1 MNHPEQWEICWGWIT
16 AVGFALVGACIG
28 SFLNVV
34 VYRLPRGLSVRKPAR
49 SFCPTCGQPIPWH
62 LNIPL
67 LSWLALRGKSACCG
81 KPISMRYPA
90 LEAACA
96 ALFLAAAVIF
106 DYEALWVQLAVCVW
120 LASMLAILA
129 MDLESMEVHAAPVCS
144 AALGGIVAAVGDA
157 QLLEPSASSA
167 WEGLLWSCVGIAVGF
182 LLFRLVGLGG
192 RLLFGGK
199 RLQFSQPRDW
209 RLAQE
214 GEDIVLT
221 VGEERLLWT
230 EVFTDGQGS
239 ISLENAVVQQLSSP
253 AGEVQLRAS
262 SLVMPEGGVHELEQ
276 YEHLSGTCTGLRLRR
291 EAMGRGD
298 AWIAMSIG
306 ALCGW
311 QGVLFSLVA
320 GSFIGIALALVQ
332 RVGRGKPMPFGPSLI
347 VAAFVWLFF
356 APSITLL
363 LVDYFSTR

>member
-1 MNHPEQWEICWGWIT
+1 MNHPEQWEIGWEWIT
-16 AVGFALVGACIG
+16 AAGFALVGACIG

-81 KPISMRYPA
+81 KPISIRYPA

-96 ALFLAAAVIF
+96 ALFLAAALVF
-106 DYEALWVQLAVCVW
+106 DYEALWVQLAICVW

-129 MDLESMEVHAAPVCS
+129 MDWESMEVHAAPVWS
-144 AALGGIVAAVGDA
+144 AALGGMVAAVGDA
-157 QLLEPSASSA
+157 QLVEPSSSGT
-167 WEGLLWSCVGIAVGF
+167 WEGLLWSCVGISVGF
-182 LLFRLVGLGG
+182 FLFRLVGLGG

-221 VGEERLLWT
+221 VGEERWLWT
-230 EVFTDGQGS
+230 EVFADGQGS
-239 ISLENAVVQQLSSP
+239 ISLENAVVRQLASP

-262 SLVMPEGGVHELEQ
+262 SLVTSEGDVHELEQ
-276 YEHLSGTCTGLRLRR
+276 YEYVNGTCTGLRLRR

-332 RVGRGKPMPFGPSLI
+332 RVGRGKPMPFGPALI
-347 VAAFVWLFF
+347 VASFLWLFF
-356 APSITLL
+356 APSITLFL
-363 LVDYFSTR
+363 ADYFSTR